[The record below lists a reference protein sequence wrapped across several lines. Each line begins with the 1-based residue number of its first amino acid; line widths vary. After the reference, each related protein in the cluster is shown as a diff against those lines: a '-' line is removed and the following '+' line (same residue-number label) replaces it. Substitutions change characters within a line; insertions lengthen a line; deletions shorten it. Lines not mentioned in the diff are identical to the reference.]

1 MQVCTSLQ
9 TDNHASTP
17 PLSFYRPDAFLPPN
31 QQRQSTEGILM
42 HVSYDA
48 KIQYPEIFNF
58 TPELGKAK
66 QRKIKK
72 RKIISRK
79 VWVLNGQVGYAGQSS
94 ISIFLQAGCLSCCPT
109 ISVKALKA
117 YY

>member
-1 MQVCTSLQ
+1 
-9 TDNHASTP
+9 
-17 PLSFYRPDAFLPPN
+17 
-31 QQRQSTEGILM
+31 M

-58 TPELGKAK
+58 TLELGKAK
-66 QRKIKK
+66 QRKIEK

-94 ISIFLQAGCLSCCPT
+94 ISVFLHPDWFYLSGTGLPRL
-109 ISVKALKA
+109 SWKRGR
-117 YY
+117 